1 MTRKFETLITRQEY
15 LRFLETPDGQ
25 GIPKPD
31 WWRPP
36 PLEALPPAPIPPR
49 FMFPIGSRK
58 TCSGDSQTD
67 TRRVY
72 VSHRE

>member
-1 MTRKFETLITRQEY
+1 MNDLDIMALTVWAEARGE
-15 LRFLETPDGQ
+15 PVDGQ
-25 GIPKPD
+25 RAVAWVLRNRAAKPG

-58 TCSGDSQTD
+58 TP
-67 TRRVY
+67 
-72 VSHRE
+72 

>member
-15 LRFLETPDGQ
+15 MRFLEAPEGQ
-25 GIPKPD
+25 GIQKPD

-36 PLEALPPAPIPPR
+36 PLEALPPAPIPP
-49 FMFPIGSRK
+49 P
-58 TCSGDSQTD
+58 
-67 TRRVY
+67 VY